1 MNVVSAVGRGGVRER
16 RELLEIEEALGVALS
31 QVAPLRG
38 TERVAAGR
46 AVGRVAAVDVVAPMA
61 MPFFTNAAMDGFAVR
76 ASDVCNDLSGDGGL
90 PVTLPIAGTV
100 AAGATQVPA
109 LQPGTAL
116 RIFTGAALPA
126 GADAVVAVED
136 TRQDAASA
144 SFSRTVRPGQNVR
157 AAGAEQPKGAALL
170 RRGTPVAPHHVG
182 LMAANGIRRVDV
194 VERPRVGV
202 FSTGDELVSPAG
214 RESRRHGQIYDSNRP
229 TLLALAQAHGARA
242 TDLGVIPDDPA
253 SLRAAIAEASG
264 RFHLLLTSGAVSM
277 GERDFLRDAL
287 VAAGGEIAAW
297 RVAVK
302 PGKPVMFGRVGQ
314 AAITGAPGNPLS
326 AYVCFQLFVAAQLA
340 RLSGRTPA
348 PFAPDHAV
356 AGFAWSGKASRTE
369 IFPARLVG
377 RDDAGLPVIERCGGS
392 CSGTLFHMAGA
403 DGLGVI
409 PRGSAVFASGARLMW
424 HPLARTGA

>member
-1 MNVVSAVGRGGVRER
+1 MNVTPTFARRSACDR
-16 RELLEIEEALGVALS
+16 RELLEIDEALGVALS

-38 TERVAAGR
+38 TERVAPGR
-46 AVGRVAAVDVVAPMA
+46 AAGRVAARDVTAPLA

-76 ASDVCNDLSGDGGL
+76 SSELSGAL
-90 PVTLPIAGTV
+90 PVALPIAGTV
-100 AAGATQVPA
+100 PAGMTQPPA
-109 LQPGTAL
+109 LQPGTVL

-136 TRQDAASA
+136 TRQDEASA
-144 SFSRTVRPGQNVR
+144 TFSRPARPGENVR
-157 AAGAEQPKGAALL
+157 AAGGEQPQGAVLL
-170 RRGTPVAPHHVG
+170 RRGTRIAPHHVG
-182 LMAANGIRRVDV
+182 LLAANGIRRVDV

-202 FSTGDELVSPAG
+202 FSTGDELVSRG
-214 RESRRHGQIYDSNRP
+214 RQPGQIYDSNRP
-229 TLLALAQAHGARA
+229 TLLALAQAHGARV
-242 TDLGVIPDDPA
+242 TDLGVLRDDPA
-253 SLRAAIAEASG
+253 VLRAAIAEAAG

-326 AYVCFQLFVAAQLA
+326 AYVCFQLFVSAQLA
-340 RLSGRTPA
+340 RLSGRVPA
-348 PFAPDHAV
+348 PFAPAHAV
-356 AGFAWSGKASRTE
+356 AGFAWNGKAARTE
-369 IFPARLVG
+369 IFPARVSG
-377 RDDAGLPVIERCGGS
+377 HDAAGLPVIERCGGS

-409 PRGSAVFASGARLMW
+409 PRGSAPFAPGTRLMW
-424 HPLARTGA
+424 HPLAERGAS